1 MSTTKAQTNFFYL
14 QNRYQGKFTPANL
27 AFNSNLQEF
36 AQRVSLIVGL
46 ETGGKLSP
54 QAAYAQIEELRKLL
68 KRSKEQLGIDN

>member
-1 MSTTKAQTNFFYL
+1 MSITKISTNFL
-14 QNRYQGKFTPANL
+14 CPQNRYRGKFTPANL

-54 QAAYAQIEELRKLL
+54 QAAYAQIEELRELL
-68 KRSKEQLGIDN
+68 KRSKEKLGIDN